1 MTMANLPCKR
11 RQRDLTGSLLSEDI
25 VTVGAGVGEIQR
37 AIRAEGDTHTEGE
50 IYQISSDRGVKWMSK
65 YQLGSK
71 HGKFSPD
78 PTPEEEHEQAHQPS
92 HQARGG

>member
-1 MTMANLPCKR
+1 MTNRPCKR

-50 IYQISSDRGVKWMSK
+50 IYQIYR
-65 YQLGSK
+65 Q
-71 HGKFSPD
+71 
-78 PTPEEEHEQAHQPS
+78 TEELSGCQS
-92 HQARGG
+92 IN